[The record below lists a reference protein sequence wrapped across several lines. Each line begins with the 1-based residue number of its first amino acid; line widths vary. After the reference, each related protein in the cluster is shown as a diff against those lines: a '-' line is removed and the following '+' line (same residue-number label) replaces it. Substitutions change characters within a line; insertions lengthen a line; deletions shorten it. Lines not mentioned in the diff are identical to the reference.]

1 MRLIEQIVREA
12 RANMKLCNPFH
23 RHIHGSF
30 QVKGFTLIE
39 LVISLAILALI
50 ATMAMPMGEVI
61 VQRNKEQE
69 LKHALR
75 EIRTSIDAYKQ
86 AYDDGH
92 IVKKVE
98 QIGYP
103 PTLAILED
111 GVVDA
116 KSPDEK
122 KIHFIRRIPRDPF
135 AAADIPA
142 KDTWQ
147 LRSYNSSSTDP
158 HSGDD
163 VFDVYSQA
171 QGNGLNGIPYRDW

>member
-1 MRLIEQIVREA
+1 
-12 RANMKLCNPFH
+12 MKLRSPFY
-23 RHIHGSF
+23 GSF
-30 QVKGFTLIE
+30 HGHFQVRGFTLIE

-61 VQRNKEQE
+61 VQRNKEQD

-92 IVKKVE
+92 MIKKVDE
-98 QIGYP
+98 TGYP
-103 PTLAILED
+103 PTLAVLED

-116 KSPDEK
+116 KNPDEK
-122 KIHFIRRIPRDPF
+122 KLYFIRRIPRDPF

-142 KDTWQ
+142 KESWQ
-147 LRSYNSSSTDP
+147 LRSYDSSATDP
-158 HSGDD
+158 HSGKD

>member
-1 MRLIEQIVREA
+1 
-12 RANMKLCNPFH
+12 MKLK
-23 RHIHGSF
+23 RYYMA
-30 QVKGFTLIE
+30 KGFTLIE

-61 VQRNKEQE
+61 VLRNKEQE

-92 IVKKVE
+92 MPKKVDE
-98 QIGYP
+98 TGYP
-103 PTLAILED
+103 PTLAVLED

-116 KSPDEK
+116 KSAEEK
-122 KIHFIRRIPRDPF
+122 KLYFIRRIPRDPF

-142 KDTWQ
+142 KETWQ
-147 LRSYNSSSTDP
+147 LRSYDSSATNP
-158 HSGDD
+158 QSGKD
-163 VFDVYSQA
+163 VFDVISQA
-171 QGNGLNGIPYRDW
+171 QGNGLNGIPYKDW

>member
-1 MRLIEQIVREA
+1 
-12 RANMKLCNPFH
+12 MKPSSPFYL
-23 RHIHGSF
+23 
-30 QVKGFTLIE
+30 KGFTLIE
-39 LVISLAILALI
+39 LIISLVILALI

-61 VQRNKEQE
+61 VQRNKEQD

-92 IVKKVE
+92 MIKKADE
-98 QIGYP
+98 TGYP
-103 PTLAILED
+103 PTLAVLEE

-122 KIHFIRRIPRDPF
+122 KLYFIRRIPRDPF
-135 AAADIPA
+135 AAADTPA
-142 KDTWQ
+142 KETWQ
-147 LRSYNSSSTDP
+147 LRSYDSSATDP
-158 HSGDD
+158 HSGKD

>member
-1 MRLIEQIVREA
+1 
-12 RANMKLCNPFH
+12 MKPRSAH
-23 RHIHGSF
+23 KAI
-30 QVKGFTLIE
+30 GFTLIE

-61 VQRNKEQE
+61 VQRNKEQA

-92 IVKKVE
+92 MIKKVDE
-98 QIGYP
+98 TGYP
-103 PTLAILED
+103 PTLAVLED
-111 GVVDA
+111 GVIDA

-122 KIHFIRRIPRDPF
+122 KIYFIRKIPRDPF

-142 KDTWQ
+142 KETWQ
-147 LRSYNSSSTDP
+147 LRSYESSAANP
-158 HSGDD
+158 RSGKD
-163 VFDVYSQA
+163 VFDVISQA
-171 QGNGLNGIPYRDW
+171 QGKGLNGIDYKDW

>member
-1 MRLIEQIVREA
+1 
-12 RANMKLCNPFH
+12 MKLK
-23 RHIHGSF
+23 RYYMA
-30 QVKGFTLIE
+30 KGFTLIE

-92 IVKKVE
+92 MLKKLDE
-98 QIGYP
+98 TGYP
-103 PTLAILED
+103 PTLAVLED

-116 KSPDEK
+116 KSAEENK
-122 KIHFIRRIPRDPF
+122 LYFIRRIPRDPF
-135 AAADIPA
+135 AAADISA
-142 KDTWQ
+142 KETWQ
-147 LRSYNSSSTDP
+147 LRSYDSSATNP
-158 HSGDD
+158 QSGKD
-163 VFDVYSQA
+163 VFDVISQA
-171 QGNGLNGIPYRDW
+171 QGNGLNGIPYKDW

>member
-1 MRLIEQIVREA
+1 MRLIEQKVRKT
-12 RANMKLCNPFH
+12 RANMKLRNPS
-23 RHIHGSF
+23 RSHIHSSI
-30 QVKGFTLIE
+30 QVRGFTLIE

-98 QIGYP
+98 QTGYP

-122 KIHFIRRIPRDPF
+122 KIYFIRRVPRDPF

-142 KDTWQ
+142 KATWQ
-147 LRSYNSSSTDP
+147 LRSYDSSATDP

>member
-1 MRLIEQIVREA
+1 MKRHSRLRVT
-12 RANMKLCNPFH
+12 
-23 RHIHGSF
+23 
-30 QVKGFTLIE
+30 GFTLIE
-39 LVISLAILALI
+39 LVVSLLILALI

-69 LKHALR
+69 LRKALR
-75 EIRTSIDAYKQ
+75 QIRESIDDYKQ

-92 IVKKVE
+92 ILKKVDST
-98 QIGYP
+98 GYP
-103 PTLAILED
+103 PTLAVLQD

-116 KSPDEK
+116 KNPEEK
-122 KIHFIRRIPRDPF
+122 MMYFIRRIPRDPF
-135 AAADIPA
+135 APTDIPA
-142 KDTWQ
+142 IDTWQ
-147 LRSYNSSSTDP
+147 LRSYDSSADSP

>member
-1 MRLIEQIVREA
+1 MQLIDQIVCET
-12 RANMKLCNPFH
+12 RANKSLHNPLC
-23 RHIHGSF
+23 RHVNGSF
-30 QVKGFTLIE
+30 KVGGFTLIE

-86 AYDDGH
+86 AYEDGH

-98 QIGYP
+98 QTGYP

-122 KIHFIRRIPRDPF
+122 KIYFIRRIPRDPF
-135 AAADIPA
+135 AGADIPA

-147 LRSYNSSSTDP
+147 LRSYDSSATDP